1 VAAPPDLVSFC
12 EEQHPRLVG
21 MLGLYCGDRSVA
33 EELAQE
39 ALMKACR
46 DWRRVRSKDDP
57 AVWVRRVAFN
67 LTNSY
72 FRRKLAERRAR
83 ERLASQAV
91 PDAEPDPAVTMSI
104 RHAIVA
110 LSRRQ
115 RTAVILH
122 YYLDMPFPDVAD
134 FMDVPLSTAKSLASR
149 GIARLRTSSDLFELK
164 EARDAR

>member
-1 VAAPPDLVSFC
+1 MAVPPDLVLFC

-21 MLGLYCGDRSVA
+21 MLGLYCGDRFIA
-33 EELAQE
+33 EEFAQE

-57 AVWVRRVAFN
+57 AAWVRRVALN
-67 LTNSY
+67 LTNSH

-83 ERLASQAV
+83 ERLVSQTV
-91 PDAEPDPAVTMSI
+91 SEAEPDLALAVSL
-104 RHAIVA
+104 RHAIAA

-122 YYLDMPFPDVAD
+122 YLDLPFPGVAD
-134 FMDVPLSTAKSLASR
+134 FMDIPLSTAKSLASR
-149 GIARLRTSSDLFELK
+149 GIAHLRASSDLFELK